1 MKKMYDNVNH
11 FSTDEKTLVLP
22 DVASSSLAHIPAAQT
37 ITPDYF
43 VQHYHEFLPRYIA
56 NGNPSSNTLK
66 TYCSWID
73 HFICWCL
80 DNHLHP
86 LAVNDYQMR
95 LFREYLI
102 QENYQPATNHTVFMS
117 IRSFFSAAQQ
127 LGLIS
132 VNPCQDVSIAS
143 TTSHNL
149 LNFYSQEQM
158 VEICEFFDQE
168 PDQFI
173 RTRNILILYLMGVEG
188 LRNIE
193 VHRLCREDIRWDIK
207 VIMIRGKG
215 AAGRLDPIYPCSE
228 TFDILKAYID
238 AIRTDKPIKKEGS
251 LTPLI
256 LSDSH
261 NNELGRIS
269 RNGLRYI
276 MNKALKITGL
286 KQQGQTCHI
295 FRHSCGT
302 NLYQQTKDLRVV
314 QDTLRHRDPK
324 ITARYA
330 HVNQQLNNRVT
341 SGLSLRRREE
351 QND

>member
-1 MKKMYDNVNH
+1 MKKMYDNINH
-11 FSTDEKTLVLP
+11 FSEGAPAVPSVQKIQP
-22 DVASSSLAHIPAAQT
+22 GSLMQMPATQV
-37 ITPDYF
+37 ITADYF
-43 VQHYHEFLPRYIA
+43 VQHYIEFLPRYIA
-56 NGNPSSNTLK
+56 NGNPSRNTLQ

-73 HFICWCL
+73 HFISWCL
-80 DNHLHP
+80 ENKIHP
-86 LAVNDYQMR
+86 LAVADYQMR
-95 LFREYLI
+95 VFREYLI
-102 QENYQPATNHTVFMS
+102 SENYQPGTNHTAFMS
-117 IRSFFSAAQQ
+117 IRAFFSAAQQ
-127 LGLIS
+127 LGLINY
-132 VNPCQDVSIAS
+132 NPCQDVSVAS

-149 LNFYSQEQM
+149 LNFYSQGQM
-158 VEICEFFDQE
+158 REICDFFDQE
-168 PDQFI
+168 PDPFI
-173 RTRNILILYLMGVEG
+173 RNRNILILYLMGVEG

-207 VIMIRGKG
+207 IIMIRGKG
-215 AAGRLDPIYPCSE
+215 AAGRLDPIYPCAE
-228 TFDILKAYID
+228 TFDILKAYLD
-238 AIRTDKPIKKEGS
+238 AIPTDKPIKKKGS

-276 MNKALKITGL
+276 MNKALNITGL
-286 KQQGQTCHI
+286 KHPGQTCHI

-341 SGLSLRRREE
+341 SGLALRGDSER
-351 QND
+351 

>member
-1 MKKMYDNVNH
+1 MMKKMFDDINH
-11 FSTDEKTLVLP
+11 FSEDATLPPSVQNTPAGALMQM
-22 DVASSSLAHIPAAQT
+22 SSSQV
-37 ITPDYF
+37 ITADYF
-43 VQHYHEFLPRYIA
+43 VQHYSEFLPRYIA
-56 NGNPSSNTLK
+56 NGNPSRNTLQ
-66 TYCSWID
+66 TYCSWVN
-73 HFICWCL
+73 HFLGWCL
-80 DNHLHP
+80 ENNLFP
-86 LAVNDYQMR
+86 LAVSDYHMR

-102 QENYQPATNHTVFMS
+102 SENYQPGTNHTAFMS

-127 LGLIS
+127 LGLINF
-132 VNPCQDVSIAS
+132 NPCQEVSVPS
-143 TTSHNL
+143 STSHNL

-158 VEICEFFDQE
+158 LEICEFFDQE
-168 PDQFI
+168 PDPFL
-173 RTRNILILYLMGVEG
+173 RNRNILILYLMGVEG

-193 VHRLCREDIRWDIK
+193 LHRLCREDIRWDIK
-207 VIMIRGKG
+207 VIMVRGKG
-215 AAGRLDPIYPCSE
+215 IAGRLDPIYPCAE
-228 TFDILKAYID
+228 TFDILRAYID
-238 AIRTDKPIKKEGS
+238 AIPSDRPIKKDGS

-286 KQQGQTCHI
+286 KHPGQTCHI

-330 HVNQQLNNRVT
+330 HVSQQLNNRVT
-341 SGLSLRRREE
+341 SGLALRGNRE
-351 QND
+351 Q

>member
-1 MKKMYDNVNH
+1 MKKKKNTGT
-11 FSTDEKTLVLP
+11 SPAVLP
-22 DVASSSLAHIPAAQT
+22 TQKKMTRPMEAKA

-43 VQHYHEFLPRYIA
+43 VNHYYEFLPRYIA
-56 NGNPSSNTLK
+56 NGNPSPNTLK
-66 TYCSWID
+66 TYYSWID
-73 HFICWCL
+73 HFIDWCFG
-80 DNHLHP
+80 NEQHP
-86 LAVNDYQMR
+86 LSVTDYQMR
-95 LFREYLI
+95 LFREHLL
-102 QENYQPATNHTVFMS
+102 ENNYQLDTNHTIFMA
-117 IRSFFSAAQQ
+117 IRSFFSTAIR

-132 VNPCQDVSIAS
+132 VNPCESVSVTS
-143 TTSHNL
+143 TTSHNI

-158 VEICEFFDQE
+158 LDIYAVFEQEQE
-168 PDQFI
+168 PF
-173 RTRNILILYLMGVEG
+173 TRYRNLLILYLMGVEG

-215 AAGRLDPIYPCSE
+215 AVGRMDPIYPCE
-228 TFDILKAYID
+228 DTFELLQNYLD
-238 AIRTDKPIKKEGS
+238 AIPTDREIQKEGG

-261 NNELGRIS
+261 NNVLGRIS

-286 KQQGQTCHI
+286 KHEGQTCHI
-295 FRHSCGT
+295 LRHSCGT

-341 SGLSLRRREE
+341 SGLTLKRK
-351 QND
+351 

>member
-1 MKKMYDNVNH
+1 MKKMYDNINH
-11 FSTDEKTLVLP
+11 FSEGAPAVPSVQKIQP
-22 DVASSSLAHIPAAQT
+22 GSLMQMPATQV
-37 ITPDYF
+37 ITADYF
-43 VQHYHEFLPRYIA
+43 VQHYIEFLPRYIA
-56 NGNPSSNTLK
+56 NGNPSRNTLQ

-73 HFICWCL
+73 HFISWCL
-80 DNHLHP
+80 ENKIHP
-86 LAVNDYQMR
+86 IAVADYQMR
-95 LFREYLI
+95 VFREYLI
-102 QENYQPATNHTVFMS
+102 NENYQPGTNHTAFMS
-117 IRSFFSAAQQ
+117 IRAFFSAAQQ
-127 LGLIS
+127 LGLINY
-132 VNPCQDVSIAS
+132 NPCQEVSVAS

-149 LNFYSQEQM
+149 LNFYSQGQM
-158 VEICEFFDQE
+158 REICDFFDQE
-168 PDQFI
+168 PDPFI
-173 RTRNILILYLMGVEG
+173 RNRNILILYLMGVEG

-207 VIMIRGKG
+207 IIMIRGKG
-215 AAGRLDPIYPCSE
+215 AAGRLDPIYPCAE
-228 TFDILKAYID
+228 TFDILKAYLD
-238 AIRTDKPIKKEGS
+238 AIPTDKPIKKEGS

-276 MNKALKITGL
+276 MNKALNITGL
-286 KQQGQTCHI
+286 KHPGQTCHI

-302 NLYQQTKDLRVV
+302 NLYQQTKDLRLV

-341 SGLSLRRREE
+341 SGLALRGDSER
-351 QND
+351 